1 MLSIDLSLIIVFLI
15 VWILLAVLNRV
26 FFSPLRKIM
35 GSRQDQMD
43 QDKRAAE
50 AALELFE
57 EESLKVEEQLR
68 EAKTMAQTLRE
79 GLMKEGQKHRERLLE
94 KINADCRSQIE
105 AAQDQLNRQVKIL
118 KNELEVQSQNL
129 ADQIEKRLL
138 S

>member
-15 VWILLAVLNRV
+15 VWILLAVLTRV
-26 FFSPLRKIM
+26 FFNPLRKIM
-35 GSRQDQMD
+35 GSRQDQLD

-50 AALELFE
+50 TALESFE
-57 EESLKVEEQLR
+57 EESLRVEEQLR
-68 EAKTMAQTLRE
+68 EAKAMAQTLIDE
-79 GLMKEGQKHRERLLE
+79 LMKEGQKHREGLVEETNR
-94 KINADCRSQIE
+94 DCRSQIE
-105 AAQDQLNRQVKIL
+105 AAQDRLSRQVKIL